1 MNTSHD
7 EIRALLALAAAG
19 ALEAAEQR
27 RVDEHAAM
35 CAECAAELAA
45 LGAVA
50 GAVRAL
56 PAPQVPVGLAGRAM
70 ARVRARQGA
79 AVEERVSGAIL
90 VFLALFSWT
99 VMLLPWMISRV
110 TGNALVMWG
119 VRISDPLILLGGS
132 TLLAWVT
139 GGVTVLMLLRSP
151 SREWRMS

>member
-7 EIRALLALAAAG
+7 EIRELLSLAAAG

-27 RVDEHAAM
+27 RVDEHTAT
-35 CAECAAELAA
+35 CAECAAEWVA
-45 LGAVA
+45 LGAVT
-50 GAVRAL
+50 GAMRTL
-56 PAPQVPVGLAGRAM
+56 PAPRVPVGLATRAM

-79 AVEERVSGAIL
+79 AVEERVSGAIV

-99 VMLLPWMISRV
+99 VMLLPWMISHV

-119 VRISDPLILLGGS
+119 IRISDPLILLGGS

-139 GGVTVLMLLRSP
+139 GGVTVLVLLRSP
-151 SREWRMS
+151 RREWRMS